1 MAMERGLFYLTMG
14 DANSRKPVKSKG

>member
-1 MAMERGLFYLTMG
+1 MERGLFYLTMG